1 MRPSAAKSVGGMKK
15 IVNPVASAILRGAM
29 RMKLGPIL
37 EILQIIVLAGLAILI
52 TRQFIVLP
60 FIVRGRSMEPSFYE
74 NEYLIVDELTYHFR
88 EPQRGEIIVFRPVPK
103 YREQAADAEH
113 THEHYIKRVIGL
125 PGETVEIKDRHITI
139 YNEEH
144 PNGEVLAESYLDE
157 LTPGDS
163 SDYVTLG
170 PDEYYVM
177 GDNRDKSLDSRVI
190 GPQPRSAIVGRVL
203 FRGLPL
209 DRAELFLSSPYGQ
222 Q

>member
-1 MRPSAAKSVGGMKK
+1 MR
-15 IVNPVASAILRGAM
+15 L
-29 RMKLGPIL
+29 KLGPVL
-37 EILQIIVLAGLAILI
+37 ELLQIVVLAGLAILI

-74 NEYLIVDELTYHFR
+74 NEYLIVDELSYHFR
-88 EPQRGEIIVFRPVPK
+88 DPQRGEIVVFRPVSK
-103 YREQAADAEH
+103 FRGGGSDAEH
-113 THEHYIKRVIGL
+113 SREHYIKRVIGL
-125 PGETVEIKDRHITI
+125 PGETVEIKDRRITI

-144 PNGEVLAESYLDE
+144 PNGDVLAEPYLDE

-163 SDYVTLG
+163 NDYVTLG

-203 FRGLPL
+203 LRGLPF
-209 DRAELFLSSPYGQ
+209 DRAEFFLSSPYGQ

>member
-1 MRPSAAKSVGGMKK
+1 LS
-15 IVNPVASAILRGAM
+15 
-29 RMKLGPIL
+29 
-37 EILQIIVLAGLAILI
+37 
-52 TRQFIVLP
+52 
-60 FIVRGRSMEPSFYE
+60 
-74 NEYLIVDELTYHFR
+74 YHFR
-88 EPQRGEIIVFRPVPK
+88 EPQRGEIVVFRPVSK
-103 YREQAADAEH
+103 FREGGVDGEH
-113 THEHYIKRVIGL
+113 SREHYIKRVIGL
-125 PGETVEIKDRHITI
+125 PGETVEIKDRRITL
-139 YNEEH
+139 YNEEY
-144 PNGEVLAESYLDE
+144 PNGTVLAEPYLDD

-170 PDEYYVM
+170 PDEYYMM

>member
-1 MRPSAAKSVGGMKK
+1 LSE
-15 IVNPVASAILRGAM
+15 IVNPLASAILWGAM
-29 RMKLGPIL
+29 RLKLGPVL
-37 EILQIIVLAGLAILI
+37 EILQIVVLAGLAILI

-74 NEYLIVDELTYHFR
+74 NEYLIVDELSYHFR
-88 EPQRGEIIVFRPVPK
+88 EPQRGEIVVFRPVSK
-103 YREQAADAEH
+103 FREGGVDGEH
-113 THEHYIKRVIGL
+113 SREHYIKRVIGL
-125 PGETVEIKDRHITI
+125 PGETVEIKDRRITL
-139 YNEEH
+139 YNEEY
-144 PNGEVLAESYLDE
+144 PNGTVLAEPYLDD

-170 PDEYYVM
+170 PDEYYMM